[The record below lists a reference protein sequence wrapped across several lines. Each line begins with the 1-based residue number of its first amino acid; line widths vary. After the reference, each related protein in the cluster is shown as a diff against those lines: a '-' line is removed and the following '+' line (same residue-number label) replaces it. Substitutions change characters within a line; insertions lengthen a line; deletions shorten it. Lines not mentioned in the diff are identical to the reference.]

1 MRHTWAYNSQTQQRD
16 ENEDSFGVFRFGTY
30 TVALICDGMGG
41 QHGGG
46 YASKLAVKVIH
57 DNLAEADIS
66 HDPSAALRDA
76 IQSANTSIY
85 DTSRRSHELL
95 GMGTT
100 VTALI
105 SDGTKVHVAHVG
117 DSRAYL
123 LQGADA
129 KPITRDHTMVNLFVD
144 AQLLSLEDAQSHPE
158 AHVLSRSLGVERT
171 VEVDV
176 QPTMTISDGDTI
188 LITSDGVHSLFAD
201 WELASFDYSQAKNGI
216 EELFK
221 QVALRDG
228 VDNATAIALCFGEN
242 VDDSDAIP
250 TAPPEPPVTDLQ
262 REIHW
267 RASSKG
273 LATHTQATP
282 ISAPSYVNSANSAH
296 TAPPVAERTETPLS
310 ASGTDAPDENQPP
323 SPSKPAASSDVTGP
337 KGEEKKDETAAT
349 VSILAIAGIAVV
361 ASILGALLILTP
373 NSETNDEIMTAPST
387 PIEKPVV
394 AAIDVE
400 ARMDAVLVAPELE
413 PASVIANKEADKN
426 RFFAPAFAP
435 IIRDVHRQQKYKNT
449 RSPSGVWQM
458 EAINAAREGNCTR
471 SLLATQLGTK
481 DSPDYAV
488 HYGAVWD
495 CFSQHHRAP
504 IQSASI
510 DTPELFSTLITHFQ
524 GEALSPL
531 IKDQPVWAGVAIG
544 GIERRINALLL
555 SDKYDDF
562 FADYIFDKYGEA
574 NLAAEIGRDLLLE
587 AAAAA
592 ALATVENPTDEVIG
606 WWTRRVYIVEKTL
619 NSSLGKI
626 VREQQPDTAYAVHKK
641 MIQALHG
648 RSPLQIVNAIKEDR
662 ELPASLPPSVIAAIS
677 LAQKNQAMI
686 LPETPALP

>member
-1 MRHTWAYNSQTQQRD
+1 VRHTWAYNSQTQQRD

-57 DNLAEADIS
+57 DSLAEADIS
-66 HDPSAALRDA
+66 HDPAAALRDA
-76 IQSANTSIY
+76 IQSANKSIY

-105 SDGTKVHVAHVG
+105 SDGTKLHVAHVG

-123 LQGADA
+123 LQGADV

-171 VEVDV
+171 VEVDI
-176 QPTMTISDGDTI
+176 QPPMTISDGDTI

-221 QVALRDG
+221 QVDVRDG

-323 SPSKPAASSDVTGP
+323 SPSKPAASSDVAGP

-373 NSETNDEIMTAPST
+373 NSETNDEIMTAPIT
-387 PIEKPVV
+387 LIEKPVV
-394 AAIDVE
+394 VDVE

-426 RFFAPAFAP
+426 RFFAPVFAP

-524 GEALSPL
+524 GEALSPV

-641 MIQALHG
+641 MVQALHG

-686 LPETPALP
+686 PPETPALP

>member
-1 MRHTWAYNSQTQQRD
+1 VRHTWAYNSQTQQRD

-57 DNLAEADIS
+57 DSLAEADIS
-66 HDPSAALRDA
+66 HDPAAALRDA
-76 IQSANTSIY
+76 IQSANKSIY

-105 SDGTKVHVAHVG
+105 SDGTKLHVAHVG

-123 LQGADA
+123 LQGADV

-171 VEVDV
+171 VEVDI
-176 QPTMTISDGDTI
+176 QPPMTISDGDTI

-221 QVALRDG
+221 QVDVRDG

-323 SPSKPAASSDVTGP
+323 SPSKPAASSDVAGP

-373 NSETNDEIMTAPST
+373 NSETNDEIMTAPIT
-387 PIEKPVV
+387 LIEKPVV
-394 AAIDVE
+394 VDVE

-426 RFFAPAFAP
+426 RFFAPVFAP

-524 GEALSPL
+524 GEALSPV

-641 MIQALHG
+641 MVQALHG